1 MTDQTRWGI
10 DLVQVRNKA
19 VKRQKDLVS
28 RAMEHVV
35 KMDESRITDL
45 MIEIEAEYERKYGEN
60 VAKKY
65 TKTVLQYS
73 VTDFIFFLFISEIK
87 CTRCTFGL
95 EVLVYMT
102 LGWTL
107 YGTLFILFRDKVY
120 YQISV
125 HAREC
130 VFLNKKSV
138 VEYYT

>member
-19 VKRQKDLVS
+19 IKRQKDLVS
-28 RAMEHVV
+28 RAMDQVY
-35 KMDESRITDL
+35 KMDESGITDL
-45 MIEIEAEYERKYGEN
+45 MIEIEAEYERKYGNN

-87 CTRCTFGL
+87 CTKCTFGL

-130 VFLNKKSV
+130 VF
-138 VEYYT
+138 

>member
-10 DLVQVRNKA
+10 DQIQVKNKA
-19 VKRQKDLVS
+19 IKYQKDLVS
-28 RAMEHVV
+28 SAMAHVV
-35 KMDESRITDL
+35 KMDESGITDL

-65 TKTVLQYS
+65 KKTVLQYS
-73 VTDFIFFLFISEIK
+73 VTDFIFFLFFLWIM
-87 CTRCTFGL
+87 CTKCTFGL

-107 YGTLFILFRDKVY
+107 FGTLFILFRDKVY

>member
-10 DLVQVRNKA
+10 DLVQVKNKA
-19 VKRQKDLVS
+19 VKYQKDLVS
-28 RAMEHVV
+28 RAMESVV
-35 KMDESRITDL
+35 KMDESGITDL
-45 MIEIEAEYERKYGEN
+45 MLQIEAEYERKYGDN

-65 TKTVLQYS
+65 KKTVLQYS
-73 VTDFIFFLFISEIK
+73 VTDFIFFLFFSEIK

-107 YGTLFILFRDKVY
+107 FGTLFIFFRDKVY

-125 HAREC
+125 HAREY
-130 VFLNKKSV
+130 VF
-138 VEYYT
+138 

>member
-10 DLVQVRNKA
+10 DQVQVKNKA
-19 VKRQKDLVS
+19 IKYQRDLVS
-28 RAMEHVV
+28 SAMDHVV
-35 KMDESRITDL
+35 KMDESGITDL
-45 MIEIEAEYERKYGEN
+45 MLQIEAEYERKYGEN

-73 VTDFIFFLFISEIK
+73 VTDFIFFLFFQEIK
-87 CTRCTFGL
+87 CTKCTFGL

-107 YGTLFILFRDKVY
+107 YGTLFILFKDKVY

-130 VFLNKKSV
+130 VF
-138 VEYYT
+138 

>member
-10 DLVQVRNKA
+10 DQIQVKNKA
-19 VKRQKDLVS
+19 IKYQKDLVAS
-28 RAMEHVV
+28 AMAHVV
-35 KMDESRITDL
+35 KMDESGITDL
-45 MIEIEAEYERKYGEN
+45 MLQIEAEYERKYGDN

-73 VTDFIFFLFISEIK
+73 VTDFIFFLFFLWIM
-87 CTRCTFGL
+87 CTKCTFGL

-107 YGTLFILFRDKVY
+107 FGTLFILFRDKVY

-130 VFLNKKSV
+130 VF
-138 VEYYT
+138 

>member
-35 KMDESRITDL
+35 KMDESGITDL
-45 MIEIEAEYERKYGEN
+45 MLQIEAEYERKYGDN
-60 VAKKY
+60 VARKY
-65 TKTVLQYS
+65 KKTVLQYS
-73 VTDFIFFLFISEIK
+73 VTDFIFFLFFSEIK

-107 YGTLFILFRDKVY
+107 FGTLFILFKDKVY

>member
-10 DLVQVRNKA
+10 DQVQVKNKA
-19 VKRQKDLVS
+19 IKYQKDLVAS
-28 RAMEHVV
+28 AMAHVV
-35 KMDESRITDL
+35 KMDESGITDL
-45 MIEIEAEYERKYGEN
+45 MLQIEAEYERKYGDN

-73 VTDFIFFLFISEIK
+73 VTDFIFFLFFLWIM
-87 CTRCTFGL
+87 CTKCTFGL

-130 VFLNKKSV
+130 VF
-138 VEYYT
+138 